1 MSLKASIRRTLTV
14 DGRQI
19 AYFDLKALAQ
29 NNLAHI
35 ARMPFCLKILLENL
49 VRHSGRNGVS
59 DQDVLSL
66 ASWNPRS
73 GQQAEVAFH
82 PARVLMQDY
91 TGVPG
96 LVDLAAMRSAMQGL
110 GDDARRVNPLIPV
123 DLVVDHSL
131 IVDEAGHAG
140 AFSKNLAYEYQ
151 RNGER
156 YRFLKWAQQA
166 FNTLRVVPPG
176 SGILHQV
183 NLEHIASVVRVEQ
196 HDGESVAFPDTM
208 VGTDSHSTMVNALGV
223 LGWGVGGIEA
233 EAAMLGLPLA
243 VSFQDVVGVRLTGRL
258 RAGVTAT
265 DLVLTLTQRLRSV
278 GVVDRL
284 VEFTGPALDDLTV
297 ADRATIA
304 NMAPEYG
311 STCAF
316 FPIDQATLDYLLLT
330 GRDPRHVA
338 IIKAYCQAQGLWREA
353 GAQEPDFNTI
363 VTFDLGDVEP
373 CAAGPRR
380 PQDRVPLHQVPENFR
395 TEMQRLSCDAA
406 DDGVGDGAIVIA
418 AVTSCTNTS
427 NPAVMIAAGLLARK
441 AVALGL
447 KVKPWVK
454 TSMTPGSRVVGGY
467 LEESGLQEALDQLGF
482 QIAGYGCAT
491 CGGNSG
497 QLAPWVEEAIRDK
510 NLVACSVLSGNRNF
524 EARIHPL
531 ARANYLMSPP
541 LVVAY
546 ALAGRVTVDL
556 TRDPV
561 GTTPEGRPVLLQEIW
576 PTSAEIAEVLGRT
589 LSPGLFHQS
598 YADLFAGEGEWSTL
612 SGSTGSLFS
621 WDEASTYIRCPPY
634 FDGQL
639 SGQTQSLRSLKGARP
654 LLLLGDSITTDHIS
668 PVSDIP
674 AHSPAGRYLTEQGVP
689 VRDFNA
695 YGARRANH
703 EVMVRGTFANIRLRN
718 EMVPGTEGG
727 FTRHY
732 PSGDVMS
739 VFEAAARYASDEI
752 PLVVVAGKEYGTGSS
767 RDWAAKGTRLLGV
780 RAVIAESFERI
791 HRANLASMGVLPL
804 QFLNGATR
812 ATLGLDGTEVF
823 EIDDMVGQAQR
834 GAVVECRITRAD
846 GSTIMVPLKCRL
858 DSESDAQVWRAGGIL
873 PFVLRRLQSHQERSS
888 KTEVVDKVI

>member
-1 MSLKASIRRTLTV
+1 MMSLKASIRRTLDV
-14 DGRQI
+14 GGQHI

-29 NNLAHI
+29 NDLAHI
-35 ARMPFCLKILLENL
+35 GRMPFCLKILLENM
-49 VRHSGRNGVS
+49 VRNSGRNGIS
-59 DQDVLSL
+59 DQDVLAL
-66 ASWNPRS
+66 ANWKPRS

-110 GDDARRVNPLIPV
+110 GDDASRVNPLIPV
-123 DLVVDHSL
+123 DLVIDHSL

-140 AFSKNLAYEYQ
+140 AFNKNLAYEYQ
-151 RNGER
+151 RNTER

-183 NLEHIASVVRVEQ
+183 NLEHVASVVRVER
-196 HDGESVAFPDTM
+196 HDGGIVAFPDTM
-208 VGTDSHSTMVNALGV
+208 VGTDSHSTMINALGV

-258 RAGVTAT
+258 RPGVTAT

-278 GVVDRL
+278 GVVDKL
-284 VEFTGPALDDLTV
+284 IEFTGPSLDELAV

-316 FPIDQATLDYLLLT
+316 FPIDQATLDYLRLT
-330 GRDPRHVA
+330 GREESHVA
-338 IIKAYCQAQGLWREA
+338 LIKAYCQAQGLWREA
-353 GAQEPDFNTI
+353 GAQEPDFNAI
-363 VTFDLGDVEP
+363 IPFDLGDVEP

-380 PQDRVPLHQVPENFR
+380 PQDRVPLHRVPENFR
-395 TEMQRLSCDAA
+395 TEMQVSVPQGS
-406 DDGVGDGAIVIA
+406 DGEIRDGAVVIA
-418 AVTSCTNTS
+418 AITSCTNTS
-427 NPAVMIAAGLLARK
+427 NPAVMIAAGLVARK

-454 TSMTPGSRVVGGY
+454 TSLTPGSRVVGGY
-467 LEESGLQEALDQLGF
+467 LEESGLQGDLDRLGF
-482 QIAGYGCAT
+482 QVAGYGCAT

-497 QLAPWVEEAIRDK
+497 QLAPWVDEAVRDK
-510 NLVACSVLSGNRNF
+510 NLVVCSVLSGNRNF

-546 ALAGRVTVDL
+546 ALTGRVTVDL
-556 TRDPV
+556 TREPV

-576 PTSAEIAEVLGRT
+576 PTSTEIAEVLGRT
-589 LSPGLFHQS
+589 LSPDLFRRS
-598 YADLFAGEGEWSTL
+598 YAELFVGEGEWTAL
-612 SGSTGSLFS
+612 SGSTGGLFP
-621 WDEASTYIRCPPY
+621 WDQASTYIRCPPY
-634 FDGQL
+634 FDGEP
-639 SGQTQSLRSLKGARP
+639 SGRTQSLHSLVGARP

-674 AHSPAGRYLTEQGVP
+674 ANSPAGRYLTEQGVS

-718 EMVPGTEGG
+718 EMVPGIEGG
-727 FTRHY
+727 FTRHQ
-732 PSGDVMS
+732 PSGDVMP
-739 VFEAAARYASDEI
+739 VFEAAARYASDEV
-752 PLVVVAGKEYGTGSS
+752 PLVVIAGKEYGTGSS

-780 RAVIAESFERI
+780 RVVIAESFERI

-804 QFLNGATR
+804 QLLNGVTR
-812 ATLGLDGTEVF
+812 STLGLDGTETF

-834 GAVVECRITRAD
+834 GAVVECRIIRTD
-846 GSTIMVPLKCRL
+846 GSAITVPLKCRL
-858 DSESDAQVWRAGGIL
+858 DSESDVQVWRAGGIL
-873 PFVLRRLQSHQERSS
+873 PFVLRRLLSHNEQS
-888 KTEVVDKVI
+888 